1 MEENGVTER
10 RAAWNAS
17 DDLMS
22 ARSAVRGASPGRAPR
37 ADSMAGVRRL
47 RRDGPPPGPPDGG
60 GTDGMGLPRPESGPR
75 EHLAFAAP
83 ERHRLS
89 AAGFMVGDGLDLV
102 LF

>member
-1 MEENGVTER
+1 
-10 RAAWNAS
+10 
-17 DDLMS
+17 
-22 ARSAVRGASPGRAPR
+22 
-37 ADSMAGVRRL
+37 
-47 RRDGPPPGPPDGG
+47 
-60 GTDGMGLPRPESGPR
+60 MGLPRPESGPR